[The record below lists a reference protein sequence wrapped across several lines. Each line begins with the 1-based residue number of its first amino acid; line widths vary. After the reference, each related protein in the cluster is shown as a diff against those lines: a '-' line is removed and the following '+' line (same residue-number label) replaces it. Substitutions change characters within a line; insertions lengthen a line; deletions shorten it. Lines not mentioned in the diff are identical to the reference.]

1 MKREVKRT
9 KALIYSVLFFSLLL
23 VLIFVFVYGIKYIC
37 SKSDNSK
44 MPIYKVD
51 TNEKKIALS
60 FDVAWGTDNMDDI
73 LKILDKHNVKATF
86 FLVGSW
92 VDDNEEIVKAID
104 EKGHEIGNHSNTHAN
119 LKEISK
125 EDITKE
131 IETTSEKIYN
141 ITGKKTNLF
150 RPPFGD
156 VNNKAMGIC
165 SDLGYK
171 VIKWDVD
178 SIDWKELGPN
188 HVIEKVIKESRPG
201 SIVLFHANIN
211 DVDNY
216 LDTIISRLK
225 KDGYSLVKIS
235 DLLYKDNYVVD
246 SNGVQKTKN

>member
-1 MKREVKRT
+1 M
-9 KALIYSVLFFSLLL
+9 
-23 VLIFVFVYGIKYIC
+23 
-37 SKSDNSK
+37 
-44 MPIYKVD
+44 
-51 TNEKKIALS
+51 
-60 FDVAWGTDNMDDI
+60 
-73 LKILDKHNVKATF
+73 
-86 FLVGSW
+86 
-92 VDDNEEIVKAID
+92 VKAID

-156 VNNKAMGIC
+156 VNNKAMDIC